1 MYLLHRSV
9 GPSVQF
15 LYSGCMIAAKF
26 RIMTIEQRAVRGTA
40 ENFVICDTQKSYSE
54 NLFRRLSEK
63 LSGYFQFHV
72 FHDIENL
79 KIAAK
84 SMQVNILLIGEEYGK
99 EDRDEIPARQK
110 YLLIGEKIPNER
122 SPTEIPFFQ
131 YQSVSSMLELL
142 LQEKVQENSEV
153 QTNQIQLVSDRSQ
166 TVKANVNGLIGIYS
180 PVHRIGKTRF
190 AMRMGRV
197 LSESIPTLYLNLE
210 GYSGLNYYLP
220 EESGMNLGDLLYY
233 MKQESIN
240 PVWKISTLIS
250 HMNGLDYIA
259 PIRAEQDFREVTK
272 EEWNQLLDLILEKS
286 IYKVTLTWE
295 KGEQAEISNG
305 TANNIA
311 EIKYTSKG
319 YLIYSY
325 EYIVA
330 HAALKEYYRV
340 KPLSDT
346 LRILTDQYVSV
357 FNYLNYN
364 FLTQNWDESNVETIL
379 LPRLFEDLYQ
389 VHTGEQ
395 LKKDS
400 GRISAEIYEN
410 VMIACLPVTI
420 EELRKHCGYDMES
433 NTYDSGTFFYRGT
446 SPFGEVVDYLD
457 NSDGTLTLYVDAVW
471 PDRNTDC
478 AFKNEIVIKPYGD
491 GTCQYL
497 SNKVQK
503 IELDIPVYEEY

>member
-1 MYLLHRSV
+1 M
-9 GPSVQF
+9 QKKWKI
-15 LYSGCMIAAKF
+15 MI
-26 RIMTIEQRAVRGTA
+26 
-40 ENFVICDTQKSYSE
+40 
-54 NLFRRLSEK
+54 
-63 LSGYFQFHV
+63 
-72 FHDIENL
+72 
-79 KIAAK
+79 
-84 SMQVNILLIGEEYGK
+84 ILLTI
-99 EDRDEIPARQK
+99 
-110 YLLIGEKIPNER
+110 LIILYALTSCKEKI
-122 SPTEIPFFQ
+122 
-131 YQSVSSMLELL
+131 
-142 LQEKVQENSEV
+142 QEKKGNEDNWKVYQQLEEKEEQN
-153 QTNQIQLVSDRSQ
+153 IQNPFIR
-166 TVKANVNGLIGIYS
+166 
-180 PVHRIGKTRF
+180 
-190 AMRMGRV
+190 
-197 LSESIPTLYLNLE
+197 
-210 GYSGLNYYLP
+210 
-220 EESGMNLGDLLYY
+220 EETKCILTEKE
-233 MKQESIN
+233 KQE
-240 PVWKISTLIS
+240 L
-250 HMNGLDYIA
+250 
-259 PIRAEQDFREVTK
+259 R
-272 EEWNQLLDLILEKS
+272 NQLLKIVTQCKDIYHPIIDQTTGYQSISREEVKKIKKRFGENGLVCVAENMNMENYEKVEEFYLDYLEDREKDVT
-286 IYKVTLTWE
+286 IYEVNNDGSFCSETFIYRNKVLQTFTMTLTWE

>member
-1 MYLLHRSV
+1 MPLCL
-9 GPSVQF
+9 F
-15 LYSGCMIAAKF
+15 MIRWHFPIFTGKINDMEYQTIPIESIK
-26 RIMTIEQRAVRGTA
+26 RIEAW
-40 ENFVICDTQKSYSE
+40 
-54 NLFRRLSEK
+54 
-63 LSGYFQFHV
+63 
-72 FHDIENL
+72 L
-79 KIAAK
+79 KDET
-84 SMQVNILLIGEEYGK
+84 GF
-99 EDRDEIPARQK
+99 DR
-110 YLLIGEKIPNER
+110 
-122 SPTEIPFFQ
+122 
-131 YQSVSSMLELL
+131 SMLHNE
-142 LQEKVQENSEV
+142 
-153 QTNQIQLVSDRSQ
+153 
-166 TVKANVNGLIGIYS
+166 
-180 PVHRIGKTRF
+180 
-190 AMRMGRV
+190 
-197 LSESIPTLYLNLE
+197 
-210 GYSGLNYYLP
+210 
-220 EESGMNLGDLLYY
+220 
-233 MKQESIN
+233 
-240 PVWKISTLIS
+240 
-250 HMNGLDYIA
+250 LDYISDVYLLPKKLA
-259 PIRAEQDFREVTK
+259 EVQDLYLSIRK
-272 EEWNQLLDLILEKS
+272 EEQNIQNPFIREETKCILTEKEKQELRNQLLKIVTQCKDIYHPIIDQTTGYQSISREEVKKIKKRFGENGLVCVAENMNMENYEKVEEFYLDYLEDRETDVT
-286 IYKVTLTWE
+286 IYEVNNDGSFCSETFIYRNKVLQTFTMTLTWE

-471 PDRNTDC
+471 QIGIL
-478 AFKNEIVIKPYGD
+478 IVLLKMKLSLNRMAMELVNICLIKYRK
-491 GTCQYL
+491 L
-497 SNKVQK
+497 N
-503 IELDIPVYEEY
+503 

>member
-1 MYLLHRSV
+1 M
-9 GPSVQF
+9 QKKWKI
-15 LYSGCMIAAKF
+15 MI
-26 RIMTIEQRAVRGTA
+26 
-40 ENFVICDTQKSYSE
+40 
-54 NLFRRLSEK
+54 
-63 LSGYFQFHV
+63 
-72 FHDIENL
+72 
-79 KIAAK
+79 
-84 SMQVNILLIGEEYGK
+84 ILLTI
-99 EDRDEIPARQK
+99 
-110 YLLIGEKIPNER
+110 LIILYALTSCKEKI
-122 SPTEIPFFQ
+122 
-131 YQSVSSMLELL
+131 
-142 LQEKVQENSEV
+142 QEKKGNEDNWKVYQQLEEKEEQN
-153 QTNQIQLVSDRSQ
+153 IQNPFIR
-166 TVKANVNGLIGIYS
+166 
-180 PVHRIGKTRF
+180 
-190 AMRMGRV
+190 
-197 LSESIPTLYLNLE
+197 
-210 GYSGLNYYLP
+210 
-220 EESGMNLGDLLYY
+220 EETKCILTEKE
-233 MKQESIN
+233 KQE
-240 PVWKISTLIS
+240 L
-250 HMNGLDYIA
+250 
-259 PIRAEQDFREVTK
+259 R
-272 EEWNQLLDLILEKS
+272 NQLLKIVTQCKDIYHPIIDQTTGYQSISREEVKKIKKRFGENGLVCVAENMNMENYEKVEEFYLDYLEDRETDVT
-286 IYKVTLTWE
+286 IYEVNNDGSFCSETFIYRNKVLQTFTMTLTWE

-457 NSDGTLTLYVDAVW
+457 NSDGTLTLYVGKRKIAS
-471 PDRNTDC
+471 
-478 AFKNEIVIKPYGD
+478 
-491 GTCQYL
+491 TC
-497 SNKVQK
+497 SKSS
-503 IELDIPVYEEY
+503 DMR